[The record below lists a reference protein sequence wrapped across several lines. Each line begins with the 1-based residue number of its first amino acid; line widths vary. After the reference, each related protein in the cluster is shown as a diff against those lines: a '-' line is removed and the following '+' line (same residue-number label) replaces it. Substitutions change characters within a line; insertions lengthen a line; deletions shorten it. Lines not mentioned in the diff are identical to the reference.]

1 MRNTMSNKNKA
12 IIQKKNY
19 GNWKKDS
26 LDSKGFFVIFNGF
39 LEKDYLKKI
48 SGGALKLYIYLG
60 INSDNSTG
68 ESFYKLKSISEYFN
82 VSERTIS
89 NWFKELLKL
98 RLIERYQLEF
108 NGVSHTYLNVY
119 DPGKSRSLTSRKPL

>member
-1 MRNTMSNKNKA
+1 MRNTISNKNKA
-12 IIQKKNY
+12 IIQKRNY

-68 ESFYKLKSISEYFN
+68 ESFYKLKSIAEYFN

-89 NWFKELLKL
+89 NWFKELL
-98 RLIERYQLEF
+98 
-108 NGVSHTYLNVY
+108 
-119 DPGKSRSLTSRKPL
+119 

>member
-1 MRNTMSNKNKA
+1 MKKIISNKNRA

-19 GNWKKDS
+19 SNWKQDS
-26 LDSKGFFVIFNGF
+26 LDNNGFFVIFNGF
-39 LEKDYLKKI
+39 LEKDYLRKI
-48 SGGALKLYIYLG
+48 SGGALKLYVYLG
-60 INSDNSTG
+60 INSHNTTG
-68 ESFYKLKSISEYFN
+68 ESFYKLTSIANYFN

-98 RLIERYQLEF
+98 RLIERYQLEL

-119 DPGKSRSLTSRKPL
+119 DAGERRMTKSKK